1 MIVHD
6 ITVSF
11 HIFSVLTYD
20 RIFRKNLEH
29 DTYGVNKVFDPALCR
44 SQYQA
49 YSLELMLIFYFMTPL
64 GGYSNIF
71 ETET

>member
-1 MIVHD
+1 MTEFSGKIWSMI
-6 ITVSF
+6 
-11 HIFSVLTYD
+11 LMG
-20 RIFRKNLEH
+20 L
-29 DTYGVNKVFDPALCR
+29 NKVFDPALCR

>member
-1 MIVHD
+1 MG
-6 ITVSF
+6 
-11 HIFSVLTYD
+11 L
-20 RIFRKNLEH
+20 
-29 DTYGVNKVFDPALCR
+29 NKVFDPALCR